1 MNNNEILAKL
11 QVIFCDILDNED
23 ISLSFE
29 SSADDIAES
38 DSLTHVQLVSEIQ
51 KEFNIKFTA
60 REMISWDTVGDMCN
74 TIQSKI

>member
-11 QVIFCDILDNED
+11 QEIFCDILDNED
-23 ISLSFE
+23 ILISFE
-29 SSADDIAES
+29 SCADDIEEW

-60 REMISWDTVGDMCN
+60 KEMISWDNVGDMCN